1 MIVDVQQAIVN
12 GSGHHRIIYVPQIPT
27 AIGNAVLEPGQ
38 LLDDEVVLLTTVVV
52 VVVVEGHGVHADPIV
67 GMGRHQQVGPVEG
80 IVGVNQVNGGQM
92 EGLSVME
99 IQTPEG
105 GELGGGRAAGE
116 SIEGGAI
123 AVSGAV
129 IAEEKGVV
137 AAADGGG
144 LGCAAVADLG
154 AEVLLGERVG
164 GVDVMIAQQTQ
175 LGAVGSAV

>member
-1 MIVDVQQAIVN
+1 
-12 GSGHHRIIYVPQIPT
+12 
-27 AIGNAVLEPGQ
+27 
-38 LLDDEVVLLTTVVV
+38 
-52 VVVVEGHGVHADPIV
+52 
-67 GMGRHQQVGPVEG
+67 
-80 IVGVNQVNGGQM
+80 M

-99 IQTPEG
+99 IQTPERGEVGCG
-105 GELGGGRAAGE
+105 GAAGE
-116 SIEGGAI
+116 SMDGGAI

-137 AAADGGG
+137 AGAGGG
-144 LGCAAVADLG
+144 GVGCAAVADLG